1 MWCSYCTRSA
11 IAARGSTF
19 QVSDGLRITDCT
31 TVGRIV
37 VLQRVSVNEPF
48 NARRTAL
55 SHWAPPKVLTFS
67 CFGWPAG
74 GVARATWCRS
84 RDGLNVST
92 VAAMDANGV
101 LASLEAER
109 PQVFSQLLLLHIY
122 VRLIRRGLLCDVGRS
137 SVDWSNIFDSS
148 GFRWTESRRSGL
160 STPGWSSRG
169 TFGLG
174 DLWSGGKGG
183 CQNHASHTKQML
195 DR

>member
-1 MWCSYCTRSA
+1 VNCPISL
-11 IAARGSTF
+11 GSTE
-19 QVSDGLRITDCT
+19 ST
-31 TVGRIV
+31 
-37 VLQRVSVNEPF
+37 N
-48 NARRTAL
+48 
-55 SHWAPPKVLTFS
+55 FS
-67 CFGWPAG
+67 CFGRPAG

-92 VAAMDANGV
+92 VEAMDANGV

-109 PQVFSQLLLLHIY
+109 PQVFSQLLLLLIY
-122 VRLIRRGLLCDVGRS
+122 VRLIRRGLPCDIGRL

-148 GFRWTESRRSGL
+148 GFRWMESRRSGL